1 MIQVDMVHVY
11 PVPLSEGF
19 AYVTGVKNW
28 GSYWP
33 DFVRIEDP
41 TNARW
46 GKSGDRLTLVLRLL
60 NRERA
65 LSMTLEEFEP
75 DALVTYSSSQSG
87 LPDAHHERHF
97 RAVQGG
103 FKYRLVVN
111 YEPRPGLAG
120 LFDRSLVRRAVTRA
134 VSKTI
139 RNLDAIFNQWH
150 PTLTAKGD

>member
-1 MIQVDMVHVY
+1 
-11 PVPLSEGF
+11 
-19 AYVTGVKNW
+19 
-28 GSYWP
+28 
-33 DFVRIEDP
+33 
-41 TNARW
+41 
-46 GKSGDRLTLVLRLL
+46 
-60 NRERA
+60 
-65 LSMTLEEFEP
+65 MTLEEFEP

-103 FKYRLVVN
+103 FEYRLVVN